1 MKMTKTLLA
10 ILVLAMAAP
19 VLAQT
24 QEKPQA
30 PARTEEGTA
39 APAPPQAKPAPKLGH
54 PLDPADVDVLTG
66 KANRTTGANRPVEV
80 LPYGY
85 GGYAGY
91 GWRRF
96 PSYAE
101 LMAETDG
108 QGGQQSYLATESRY
122 QALRRLHLDNRIVPV
137 VGDFAGDRA
146 LRAVGGYLRDHGL
159 VVRVFYTSNVEQ
171 YLFRGDGWRRFF
183 ANVATLPVDER
194 STFVRAFFN
203 SGYRYQSQD
212 RRSATLL
219 GPIDALV
226 TAVRDGRVRF
236 YGDVIAMST
245 DPTPVGR

>member
-1 MKMTKTLLA
+1 MLVFVNGSRVGAQDWRSANREPVGLA
-10 ILVLAMAAP
+10 PDPALRAENGRAVMDRLVGHHGFALP
-19 VLAQT
+19 
-24 QEKPQA
+24 PDD
-30 PARTEEGTA
+30 ARTIEYVYDAFFAGGPGLSYA
-39 APAPPQAKPAPKLGH
+39 FPRQYA
-54 PLDPADVDVLTG
+54 
-66 KANRTTGANRPVEV
+66 
-80 LPYGY
+80 GY